1 MDVAEDWWQE
11 LFDELYLQTD
21 ARSVCDESLTCRE
34 VSFLEKTLNLTPDVN
49 GTAPILDLCGG
60 QGRHALEFARRGYT
74 NVTVLDYS
82 ACLIN
87 LGRQKA
93 DGDSLGAIFIQGDAR
108 STGLPPQT
116 YRYVIIMGSSFGYF
130 ADETENSKILQEA
143 HRLLMPDGV
152 LLLDLPDKAYVKQN
166 FNPSATHRVDADL
179 EVKRTRKLG
188 EDIIFSREVVTSD
201 TQGCLRDYTYCTR
214 LYSPDQITS
223 LLYTNQ
229 FDSVGFQKDFMCRQ
243 GEADYGTMTNRMI
256 VIAKKSDILQR

>member
-1 MDVAEDWWQE
+1 MDVSANWWQD

-21 ARSVCDESLTCRE
+21 ARSVCDETLTFRE
-34 VSFLEKTLNLTPDVN
+34 VNFLEKTLNLTSDVN
-49 GTAPILDLCGG
+49 GAVPILDLCGG

-82 ACLIN
+82 VCLIN

-93 DGDSLGAIFIQGDAR
+93 DSDSLSATFIQGDAR
-108 STGLPPQT
+108 STGLPPHS

-143 HRLLMPDGV
+143 HRLLAPEGE
-152 LLLDLPDKAYVKQN
+152 LLMDLPDKAFVKQN
-166 FNPSATHRVDADL
+166 FNPAATHRVNADL
-179 EVKRTRKLG
+179 EVRRTRKLG
-188 EDIIFSREVVTSD
+188 EDIIFSREIVSSD

-223 LLYTNQ
+223 LLYANQ
-229 FDSVGFQKDFMCRQ
+229 FESVSFQKDFMCRQ

-256 VIAKKSDILQR
+256 VVAKKAI